1 MSKITRSITLLALV
15 CAAVAVA
22 DEADT
27 RTAKVMD
34 RSGTESQ
41 VSGLTVS
48 NVDERF
54 GFEKAGD
61 RGRLVVATENL
72 ELAIPLRAI
81 SSVVQTGAESWTL
94 KYQTADGEAE
104 VSGALAPDAI
114 LEGNSDFG
122 SFDLPLA
129 RLRRLDFSQ
138 PGTATKPA
146 GRPPI
151 FDKDGHPRTGSFD
164 AKLTLTDGTE
174 LAVTQLRRN
183 EVFAQPVNDP
193 ALINARPEY
202 LVVSTN
208 FTDLKLI
215 HGETWQTVPFENIKS
230 AEFLPG
236 DDVLVKARSGAEA
249 EMKFPRRDEVLE
261 GFTGTSSKGDF
272 YVALKFV
279 KTISFPEAATKAN
292 Q

>member
-1 MSKITRSITLLALV
+1 MSTLRFGIILLALG
-15 CAAVAVA
+15 CAGVAVAAA
-22 DEADT
+22 DEADS
-27 RTAKVMD
+27 RTAKITD
-34 RSGTESQ
+34 RAGVESQ
-41 VSGLTVS
+41 VTGLTVS

-54 GFEKAGD
+54 GFDKSED
-61 RGRLVVATENL
+61 RGRMVVTTENI

-81 SSVVQTGAESWTL
+81 SSIEQSGGETWTV
-94 KYQTADGEAE
+94 KCQTADGET
-104 VSGALAPDAI
+104 VVTGGLAPAAV

-122 SFDLPLA
+122 SFTLPLV
-129 RLRRLDFSQ
+129 RVRQLRFTQ
-138 PGTATKPA
+138 PGVATKPA

-151 FDKDGHPRTGSFD
+151 FDKDGHPRTGSFG
-164 AKLTLTDGTE
+164 AVLTLTDGTE
-174 LAVTQLRRN
+174 LTVTQLRRN
-183 EVFAQPVNDP
+183 EVFAQSMNDP

-202 LVVSTN
+202 SIVSSN
-208 FTDLKLI
+208 YTDFRLI
-215 HGETWQTVPFENIKS
+215 RGETWQTVPFENVKT

-279 KTISFPEAATKAN
+279 KTISFPEAAK
-292 Q
+292 

>member
-1 MSKITRSITLLALV
+1 MSRISWGIILLALG
-15 CAAVAVA
+15 CAGAAVADDA
-22 DEADT
+22 DS

-41 VSGLTVS
+41 VSGVTVS

-54 GFEKAGD
+54 GFEKADD
-61 RGRLVVATENL
+61 RGRLVVATENI
-72 ELAIPLRAI
+72 EFAIPLRAV
-81 SSVVQTGAESWTL
+81 SSIVQAGGETWTV
-94 KYQTADGEAE
+94 KYQTADGETE
-104 VSGALAPDAI
+104 VSGALAPEAV

-129 RLRRLDFSQ
+129 RLRSLKFAE
-138 PGTATKPA
+138 PGAATKPA

-164 AKLTLTDGTE
+164 GTLTLTDGTE

-193 ALINARPEY
+193 ALINARPEFA
-202 LVVSTN
+202 VVSSN
-208 FTDLKLI
+208 YTDLRLI
-215 HGETWQTVPFENIKS
+215 RGETWQTVPFGNIKS

-236 DDVLVKARSGAEA
+236 DAVLVRARSGAEA

-261 GFTGTSSKGDF
+261 GFTGSCGKGDF

-279 KTISFPEAATKAN
+279 KTIRFPETAKPAG